1 MDFHAFNFH
10 PHVAAGITAA
20 GFVTPTPIQAK
31 AIPPVMQGRAPARP
45 PRLPCRYS
53 TVSSGVPVDGSAP

>member
-1 MDFHAFNFH
+1 MNFHAFNFH

-31 AIPPVMQGRAPARP
+31 GDPPGHAGA
-45 PRLPCRYS
+45 
-53 TVSSGVPVDGSAP
+53 